1 MSRYETTDRL
11 KTSPRPDRPVKRLV
25 SRSVSTIRLAVVD
38 GHPPIRLA
46 LGTLFGQTEGYEVV
60 GDGASAEEVYQLLEA
75 GNVDILIL
83 SFNLGDSHLLEV
95 IKNLH
100 SWYPKV
106 KVVVYTSRSE
116 QLYAARALRAGAS
129 GYVEKGRP
137 LEDLIEAVNTVHA
150 GDLYVSSEIY
160 NSVLNHCCS
169 SNPTVDRVDSINR
182 LTDREL
188 EIFELIGRG
197 HSTREIEEILH
208 LSRKTL
214 EMHRR
219 AIKDKLGFETTNDL
233 LFFASHI
240 AELQM

>member
-1 MSRYETTDRL
+1 MSEYDTTDRL
-11 KTSPRPDRPVKRLV
+11 TRSPRRARPGKRHAP
-25 SRSVSTIRLAVVD
+25 RSVSTIRLAVVD

-46 LGTLFGQTEGYEVV
+46 LRALFGQFDGYEVV
-60 GDGASAEEVYQLLEA
+60 GEGSTAQEVYQLLEA
-75 GNVDILIL
+75 GNVDVLIL

-95 IKNLH
+95 IKNRH
-100 SWYPKV
+100 AWYPNV

-116 QLYAARALRAGAS
+116 HLYAARAIRAGAS
-129 GYVEKGRP
+129 AYVEKSRP
-137 LEDLIEAVNTVHA
+137 LEDLVEAVNTVYN
-150 GDLYVSSEIY
+150 GDIYVSSEIY

-169 SNPTVDRVDSINR
+169 TFTSLDRIDSINR
-182 LTDREL
+182 LSDREL